1 MTRVDF
7 YISTIDKH
15 DNELVTAC
23 RLADKA
29 YKQGNRIYIHTN
41 DKQQAEQVDDL
52 LWTFRDGSFIPHCMD
67 KDTDADDHPV
77 VIGHGD
83 SPSEVRDVLI
93 NLSADVPTFF
103 SRFERVAEVVNGKAE
118 LREASRE
125 RFRFYKER
133 GYELNTHEIKD

>member
-7 YISTIDKH
+7 YISTTSNP

-29 YKQGNRIYIHTN
+29 YQLGHRIYIHTA
-41 DKQQAEQVDDL
+41 DQHQAEHIDNL
-52 LWTFRDGSFIPHCMD
+52 LWTFRDSSFIPHCMD
-67 KDTDADDHPV
+67 VDADANEHPV

-93 NLSADVPTFF
+93 NLAADIPSFF
-103 SRFERVAEVVNGKAE
+103 SRFERVAEVVNGKEE
-118 LREASRE
+118 LREASRQ

>member
-7 YISTIDKH
+7 YISTTDKP
-15 DNELVTAC
+15 DNDLVTAC

-29 YKQGNRIYIHTN
+29 YKLGHRLYIHT
-41 DKQQAEQVDDL
+41 DDQQQAERVDDL

-67 KDTDADDHPV
+67 KDEDAEDHPV
-77 VIGHGD
+77 VIGHD
-83 SPSEVRDVLI
+83 DNPSEIRDVLI
-93 NLSADVPTFF
+93 NLSGNVPSFF